1 MNNLEIIQNQKLGK
15 IDRKTE
21 IQINDN
27 LEKSFQIMIDISIQ
41 KSNNLDLLN

>member
-41 KSNNLDLLN
+41 KSNNLD